1 MVGLLRELYQLIYK
15 RPVLVVAMEQTT
27 ELRAFLRDTATHAT
41 LTGPTPNELVF
52 FYDRMH
58 HEDGYG
64 KLILRRYDNVH
75 VTTIID
81 YVEDFH
87 QFGDDTILDQDV
99 ELIEAKLGI
108 TVPVILN
115 DDTVYPYQEQVDRD
129 TQQMR
134 DEMRDEL
141 PF

>member
-1 MVGLLRELYQLIYK
+1 
-15 RPVLVVAMEQTT
+15 MEQIT

-52 FYDRMH
+52 FWDRMNH
-58 HEDGYG
+58 RDGYG

-81 YVEDFH
+81 HVDDFH
-87 QFGDDTILDQDV
+87 LFNDDTIHDRDV
-99 ELIEAKLGI
+99 EFLQAELGI
-108 TVPVILN
+108 KVPVILN
-115 DDTVYPYQEQVDRD
+115 DDTMYPYQEQVDRD